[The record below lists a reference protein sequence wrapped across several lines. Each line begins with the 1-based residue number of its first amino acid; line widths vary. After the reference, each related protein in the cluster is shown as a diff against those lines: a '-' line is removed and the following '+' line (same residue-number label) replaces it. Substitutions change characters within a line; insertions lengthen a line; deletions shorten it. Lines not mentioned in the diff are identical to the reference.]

1 MRACVAFW
9 DGFRAFLELGRT
21 WPNFG
26 GCWPP
31 LAEVLAELPGAVFST
46 KKGDDDVRDHAQIE
60 ADMRLRG

>member
-1 MRACVAFW
+1 M
-9 DGFRAFLELGRT
+9 DLEHF